1 MGGTVK
7 ADIQRR
13 RDDARESIYAEIDA
27 ERERQ
32 DKKHGTEMD
41 LPIVLGEDLRLVEY
55 HEYVQRVYDMRE
67 RKGLLSHSLTL
78 VEEVSELVHARTMS
92 EREAEAI
99 QVAACAVKLI
109 EAIRWQRRVTRGTK

>member
-1 MGGTVK
+1 VK

-41 LPIVLGEDLRLVEY
+41 LPIVLGEDLRLVEH

-67 RKGLLSHSLTL
+67 RKGLLSHALIM
-78 VEEVSELVHARTMS
+78 VEEVAELVHARTMS
-92 EREAEAI
+92 ERETEAI